1 MTPSSQKMRRLGK
14 KEVKIEGKW
23 AEGLIKEVWDCKQ
36 QEYFQNMVIILFMEI
51 WLSYAKVKKGLPLRL
66 AGTL

>member
-23 AEGLIKEVWDCKQ
+23 AEVLIKEVWDCKQ